1 MSPTVRDVAEESS
14 FDLRVLCPDEWLDRD
29 VRWVTISELPDPSRF
44 LQGGELVLT
53 TGLRKRSGAAQS
65 AFVESLANVGA
76 AGVGFG
82 TGLSHPSVPRAIIR
96 SAEEHRLPLFEV
108 PYATPF
114 IAITQFIA
122 ERISEAHLSQLRT
135 LLTAH
140 DVLSQALLGE
150 RGLAALLE
158 ELRGMTEAPVAV
170 VDFRGSVLASV
181 PESARW
187 PIASVLEM
195 LRAASDPSAN
205 GPASAVAVVTDDVVA
220 LPIKVR
226 ERVVGALCSRTTDPK
241 LDILGYA
248 MRLAG
253 LELARRQAVLA
264 GRRQL
269 SGQVIEDIVRATLSG
284 GEAERRLA
292 RVGVDPSGSHRV
304 ILGTV
309 DADQRLLRTLPWSLY
324 PAGRGADAPVVT
336 ALVGRYFA
344 AICTEQQAADESAGI
359 LQDYLQHLGG
369 SVQLGI
375 GGLYSGVDGIRW
387 SFLEARDALG
397 KGTGVHEGEP
407 LSIPR
412 LLMANPDL
420 PVQELGRAT
429 LGPLL
434 NADRTGDSQ
443 LIETLRTFLELDG
456 SVQATADQMYVHRN
470 TVRYRLSRIE
480 ALTDRSLSSTKDRVH
495 LWLALLALNPATT
508 PSSATGEAQ
517 SSTSS

>member
-1 MSPTVRDVAEESS
+1 MSPRVRDVVEEPS
-14 FDLRVLCPDEWLDRD
+14 FDLRVLCPDDWLDRD

-53 TGLRKRSGAAQS
+53 TGLRKRSGAAQTE
-65 AFVESLANVGA
+65 FVESLAKVGA
-76 AGVGFG
+76 AGLGFG

-96 SAEEHRLPLFEV
+96 AAEEHRLPLFEV

-122 ERISEAHLSQLRT
+122 ERISEAHLNRLRS
-135 LLTAH
+135 LLAAH
-140 DVLSQALLGE
+140 DVLAQALLGE

-158 ELRGMTEAPVAV
+158 ELRGMIGAPVAV

-181 PESARW
+181 PESTRW
-187 PIASVLEM
+187 PLDVVLEA
-195 LRAASDPSAN
+195 LREASDPAGRSGDTAIT
-205 GPASAVAVVTDDVVA
+205 SDEIVV
-220 LPIKVR
+220 LPIKVG
-226 ERVVGALCSRTTDPK
+226 ERVVGALCARMTDPPMDV
-241 LDILGYA
+241 LVYA
-248 MRLAG
+248 MRLVG

-269 SGQVIEDIVRATLSG
+269 AGQVIEDIVRATLSG
-284 GEAERRLA
+284 SEAERRLGM
-292 RVGVDPSGSHRV
+292 VGVDPTGSHRV

-309 DADQRLLRTLPWSLY
+309 DADQRVLRTLPSSIHQ
-324 PAGRGADAPVVT
+324 AARREDGPVVT

-344 AICTEQQAADESAGI
+344 AICTEQQPADRTARI

-387 SFLEARDALG
+387 SFLEARDALA
-397 KGTGVHEGEP
+397 KGTGIHEGEP

-420 PVQELGRAT
+420 PVQELGQAT
-429 LGPLL
+429 LEPLL
-434 NADRTGDSQ
+434 DADRGSDSH
-443 LIETLRTFLELDG
+443 LVETLRTYLELDG
-456 SVQATADQMYVHRN
+456 SVQATADRLYVHRN

-480 ALTDRSLSSTKDRVH
+480 GLTDRSLSSTKDRVH
-495 LWLALLALNPATT
+495 LWLALLALNPDTT
-508 PSSATGEAQ
+508 PLAPGSDSPGIP
-517 SSTSS
+517 